1 MIRFLLILMV
11 AAMPMLAAPA
21 KDPAKLIAAVSKGL
35 VQVEFTLQFDK
46 GDAPHGILDQDPRS
60 TGNRMNTLADLVS
73 EERPLETSGFLVAAD
88 TVIAMDPCVH
98 PRFIKTITV
107 RYGTAS
113 TTAQVSAYAVD
124 QWSMVLKLDR
134 PILGTTPISFHGKL
148 AETPVGVVN
157 FYRQDGQLI
166 RALLPFGGQFIE
178 TPEGSKH
185 RVTEHQGVAVTADGK
200 AVGLVMNHRL
210 DAGDKWRGS
219 PLSWK
224 TIKADEFASRLH
236 DLDSLSEKTLVR
248 VRLSFR
254 SPKATAGQMQG
265 RFRNRSADE
274 ETDDNATE
282 RDAIGVVLPGGK
294 VAVLMA
300 LKPAVTARLER
311 VSIFAGGNSS
321 VPAKFVAS
329 LRDLG
334 ALVVEPEKS
343 LAASLQIDEA
353 HPADLLGHMLLRAEI
368 DLQGETRSSYFH
380 LARVAGVRVG
390 ARLEP
395 YPELSDPQIKDSFLF
410 TPDMHLYALPVSRRE
425 RAFTGRDQFGGPKQ
439 LTTAKLLAQAVSGL
453 PATADLAN
461 APASEADENRLAWL
475 GVEMQ
480 PLTRELARAN
490 NVADQTRDGQT
501 GGLVTYVHP
510 DSPAAKAGITA
521 GMILLRIRTPAQPV
535 PIEVQLEE
543 DFARSQGF
551 PWERLDEIR
560 DQFFERIPTPWPP
573 VENSFTRAL
582 TDLGFD
588 TKYTAEFVNEG
599 KPVIKEF
606 EVVPGP
612 AHYEAATRYKSE
624 SLGITVRNLTYDVRR
639 YIQRKADEPGVIVS
653 KIEAGGRASVAGVK
667 PYELIT
673 HINEQPVASVADFEK
688 LTAGNEDLKLTIKR
702 MAKGRIVTI
711 KALAGEKKE

>member
-11 AAMPMLAAPA
+11 AVMPLAAAAA
-21 KDPAKLIAAVSKGL
+21 KDPAKLIAAVSKGI

-60 TGNRMNTLADLVS
+60 SGNRMNTLADLVA
-73 EERPLETSGFLVAAD
+73 EERPLETSGFLISSD
-88 TVIAMDPCVH
+88 TLIAMDPCVH
-98 PRFIKTITV
+98 PRFIKAITV
-107 RYGTAS
+107 RYGDSSSPARVT
-113 TTAQVSAYAVD
+113 AYAID

-134 PILGTTPISFHGKL
+134 PVAGAVPISFQSKS
-148 AETPVGVVN
+148 AELPAGVVN

-178 TPEGSKH
+178 TPEGSKY
-185 RVTEHQGVAVTADGK
+185 RVTEHQGVAVTAEGK

-210 DAGDKWRGS
+210 DAANSWRGS
-219 PLSWK
+219 PLAWK
-224 TIKADEFASRLH
+224 TVKAEDFSDRLRN
-236 DLDSLSEKTLVR
+236 LDTLVGKTLVR
-248 VRLSFR
+248 ARMSFR
-254 SPKATAGQMQG
+254 SPKATAGQMPG
-265 RFRNRSADE
+265 RFRNRVLDE
-274 ETDDNATE
+274 DSDDNATE

-311 VSIFAGGNSS
+311 IGIFTEGNAS

-329 LRDLG
+329 LRDFG
-334 ALVVEPEKS
+334 VVVVEPETP
-343 LAASLQIDEA
+343 LPAALQIDKV
-353 HPADLLGHMLLRAEI
+353 HPADLLGHLLLRAEV

-380 LARVAGVRVG
+380 LARIAGVRVG

-395 YPELSDPQIKDSFLF
+395 YPELSDPEIKNSFLF
-410 TPDMHLYALPVSRRE
+410 SPDLHLYALPVSRRE
-425 RAFTGRDQFGGPKQ
+425 RAFSGRDQFGGPRQ
-439 LTTAKLLAQAVSGL
+439 LTTAKLLAEAVSGL
-453 PATADLAN
+453 PGTADLAN
-461 APASEADENRLAWL
+461 VPVSEADENRLAWL

-501 GGLVTYVHP
+501 GGLVTFVHG
-510 DSPAAKAGITA
+510 DSPAAKAGIKP
-521 GMILLRIRTPAQPV
+521 GMILLRVRTPSQPV

-560 DQFFERIPTPWPP
+560 DQFFERIPTPWAPA
-573 VENSFTRAL
+573 ENSFTRAL
-582 TDLGFD
+582 TDLGFG
-588 TKYTAEFVNEG
+588 TKFTAELVDEG
-599 KPVIKEF
+599 KPVVKEF
-606 EVVPGP
+606 EVEAGP
-612 AHYEAATRYKSE
+612 AHYEAAARYKSE

-639 YIQRKADEPGVIVS
+639 YIQRKSDEPGVIVS

-673 HINEQPVASVADFEK
+673 HINEQPVNTVEDFEK
-688 LTAGNEDLKLTIKR
+688 MTAGNEDLKFTIKR

-711 KALAGEKKE
+711 KALAVDKKE